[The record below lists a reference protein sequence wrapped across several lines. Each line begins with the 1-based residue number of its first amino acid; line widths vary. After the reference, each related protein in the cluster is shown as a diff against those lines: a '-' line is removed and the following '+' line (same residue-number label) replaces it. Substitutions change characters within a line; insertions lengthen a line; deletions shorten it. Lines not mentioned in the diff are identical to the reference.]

1 MVNKITRDELI
12 SMRKSGQRF
21 ILVDVLEKSSFE
33 REHIPGAISI
43 PLSELETKAGS
54 LLNKNDTVVVY
65 CASFDCAASTKAA
78 EKLQAMGFSRVL
90 DYKGGLKDYEEG
102 GEKLEGSIHV
112 SADCSSV
119 NCASCCACG

>member
-1 MVNKITRDELI
+1 MVKKITRDELI
-12 SMRKSGQRF
+12 KMRKSGQRF
-21 ILVDVLEKSSFE
+21 TLVDVLSKDSYEK
-33 REHIPGAISI
+33 EHIPGAISI
-43 PLSELETKAGS
+43 PISELETKASS
-54 LLNKNDTVVVY
+54 LLNKNDTIIVY
-65 CASFDCAASTKAA
+65 CASFECMASTNAA

-102 GEKLEGSIHV
+102 GEKLEGSMHA